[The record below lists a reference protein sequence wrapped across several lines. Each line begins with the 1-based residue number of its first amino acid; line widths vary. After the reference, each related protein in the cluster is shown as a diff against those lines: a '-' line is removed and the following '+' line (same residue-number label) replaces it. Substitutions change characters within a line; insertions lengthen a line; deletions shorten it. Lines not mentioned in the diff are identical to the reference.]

1 MQPTYSICVPNLNME
16 KTIGEALR
24 SVLSQIDHNYEMV
37 VVDDGSKDNSINILE
52 ELKIEFTNL
61 RTIYLPRDKRR
72 NLAETRNLSVEN
84 AKGDYCILHID
95 CDDIWE
101 PYIQDFVKVFH
112 ALESIHVKPFLL
124 SGQQINMGKR
134 QFLLENG
141 PYKNGHML
149 EDRDMWSRFFNLDAW
164 ISLDHVVFRTRLPL
178 TLKQSLK
185 KKFLLPIR
193 QMKDNIDKGQNWSFY
208 CKNLWK
214 KYTSQNLKYRAFLM
228 LMYPIAKIQK
238 LFGKQKIE
246 IFEPSVHDMEKLD
259 RTGKTVSEI
268 FNSVGREFDF
278 SQLSQTAQLV
288 FKFGSKERN
297 FRDLT

>member
-1 MQPTYSICVPNLNME
+1 VQPIYSICVPNLNMG

-72 NLAETRNLSVEN
+72 NLADTRNISVEN

-134 QFLLENG
+134 EFLLENG

-149 EDRDMWSRFFNLDAW
+149 EDRDMWIRFFNLDAW
-164 ISLDHVVFRTRLPL
+164 IPLDHVVFRTRMPL
-178 TLKQSLK
+178 TTKQKFK

-193 QMKDNIDKGQNWSFY
+193 QMKDNVDKGQNWLFY

-214 KYTSQNLKYRAFLM
+214 KYTSQNLKYRIFLM
-228 LMYPIAKIQK
+228 SMYPIAKIQK

-246 IFEPSVHDMEKLD
+246 IFEPSVNDMQKLN
-259 RTGKTVSEI
+259 RTGKTISEI
-268 FNSVGREFDF
+268 FNSVGKEFDF
-278 SQLSQTAQLV
+278 SQLSQTAQQV
-288 FKFGSKERN
+288 FKFGSKERH
-297 FRDLT
+297 FEDLT

>member
-1 MQPTYSICVPNLNME
+1 MGKQ
-16 KTIGEALR
+16 IGEALR

-72 NLAETRNLSVEN
+72 NLAETRNISVEN

-134 QFLLENG
+134 QFLLDNG

-149 EDRDMWSRFFNLDAW
+149 EDRDMWNRFYNLDAL
-164 ISLDHVVFRTRLPL
+164 IFLDHVIFRTRMPL

-185 KKFLLPIR
+185 KKFILPIR
-193 QMKDNIDKGQNWSFY
+193 QMKDNIDKGQNWLFY

-214 KYTSQNLKYRAFLM
+214 KYTTQNLKYRVFLI
-228 LMYPIAKIQK
+228 LIFPIAKIQK
-238 LFGKQKIE
+238 FLARKSTENFESILHFKQNID
-246 IFEPSVHDMEKLD
+246 H
-259 RTGKTVSEI
+259 TGKTVTEI
-268 FNSVGREFDF
+268 FNSLGREFDF
-278 SQLSQTAQLV
+278 SPLSQRGQLI

-297 FRDLT
+297 FKDLT